1 MTEHTGQETIEGE
14 DGHLVK
20 KVEETTTVQEAPGT
34 TLSET
39 ATAKTTDPVES
50 VEADTRPSTPLER
63 GMRRMLAAFAY
74 RDFRV
79 QWIGACSSAI
89 GTWMQIVAQN
99 WLVLSLTN
107 SPFYLGLDAFLQQLP
122 IILFTLVGGVFADR
136 YDRRKT
142 LLASQYVQM
151 FTSGALAVLM
161 YLHVVQV
168 WHIMALSFMT
178 GVAQSF
184 GGPAYQ
190 SLLPSLVD
198 KKDLPNA
205 VALNS
210 IQFNLA
216 RVLGPLLFAVTL
228 ATFLKWG
235 YNEPQAMNAAFFLN
249 ALSFFVVIGTLMSLH
264 VKHVPTTH
272 TRRMRDELQ
281 GGLHYVRHHNSLVA
295 LIVLAAATTFLGF
308 AILTFLPVFAQRVF
322 HGSAS
327 TYSRLMAF
335 SGAGSIVGALVVAW
349 LGKFRR
355 MGLTALLMQAIY
367 GVLILAFA
375 MSRVMWLSQI
385 LLFFTGAALMMVF
398 STVTSLV
405 QLIAPNEMRG
415 RVMSIYMVAFRG
427 GMPLGSLAGGYLAT
441 IIGAPRVIAIN
452 GALLV
457 LVAAYFLLVR
467 SHGVR
472 EA

>member
-1 MTEHTGQETIEGE
+1 
-14 DGHLVK
+14 L
-20 KVEETTTVQEAPGT
+20 P
-34 TLSET
+34 ET
-39 ATAKTTDPVES
+39 AAAKTTEPVVS
-50 VEADTRPSTPLER
+50 AKADTKPPTSFQR
-63 GMRRMLAAFAY
+63 GMRRMLAAFTY

-99 WLVLSLTN
+99 WLVLSLTH

-122 IILFTLVGGVFADR
+122 IILLTLIGGVFADR

-142 LLASQYVQM
+142 LMASQYIQM
-151 FTSGALAVLM
+151 ATSATLALLM
-161 YLHVVQV
+161 YFHVVQI
-168 WHIMALSFMT
+168 WHIMALSFVT

-205 VALNS
+205 IALNS

-216 RVLGPLLFAVTL
+216 RVLGPLLFAATL
-228 ATFLKWG
+228 AAFLKWG
-235 YNEPQAMNAAFFLN
+235 YDEPQAMNAAFALN
-249 ALSFFVVIGTLMSLH
+249 ALSFIIVIGTLMSLH
-264 VKHVPTTH
+264 VKHVPTVH
-272 TRRMRDELQ
+272 TKRMRDELQ
-281 GGLHYVRHHNSLVA
+281 GGLSYVRHHSSLVA

-308 AILTFLPVFAQRVF
+308 AILTFLPVFAQQVF
-322 HGSAS
+322 HADAS
-327 TYSRLMAF
+327 TYARLMAF
-335 SGAGSIVGALVVAW
+335 SGIGSVSGALIIAW
-349 LGKFRR
+349 LGKFKR
-355 MGLTALLMQAIY
+355 MGLTALLMQAVY
-367 GVLILAFA
+367 GLLILAFTR
-375 MSRVMWLSQI
+375 SHVLWLSYI

-427 GMPLGSLAGGYLAT
+427 GMPLGSLASGYFATLLGTQT
-441 IIGAPRVIAIN
+441 IIGIN
-452 GALLV
+452 GILLV
-457 LVAAYFLLVR
+457 LVALYFLVIR
-467 SHGVR
+467 SHGIR

>member
-1 MTEHTGQETIEGE
+1 
-14 DGHLVK
+14 
-20 KVEETTTVQEAPGT
+20 
-34 TLSET
+34 
-39 ATAKTTDPVES
+39 
-50 VEADTRPSTPLER
+50 
-63 GMRRMLAAFAY
+63 MLAAFAY

-107 SPFYLGLDAFLQQLP
+107 SPFFLGLDAFLQQLP
-122 IILFTLVGGVFADR
+122 IILFTLIGGVFADR
-136 YDRRKT
+136 YDKRKT
-142 LLASQYVQM
+142 LMASQYIQM
-151 FTSGALAVLM
+151 CTSGTLAVLM
-161 YLHVVQV
+161 YFHLVQV
-168 WHIMALSFMT
+168 WHIMALSFVT
-178 GVAQSF
+178 GLAQSF

-216 RVLGPLLFAVTL
+216 RVLGPLLFAATL
-228 ATFLKWG
+228 AGFIKGG
-235 YNEPQAMNAAFFLN
+235 YSEPQAMNAAFALN
-249 ALSFFVVIGTLMSLH
+249 ALSFLIVIGTLMSLH
-264 VKHVPTTH
+264 VKHIPTVH
-272 TRRMRDELQ
+272 TKRLRDELQ
-281 GGLHYVRHHNSLVA
+281 GGIHYVRHHDSLVA

-322 HGSAS
+322 HADAS

-335 SGAGSIVGALVVAW
+335 SGAGSICGALIIAW
-349 LGKFRR
+349 LGKFKR

-367 GVLILAFA
+367 GTLILAFA
-375 MSRVMWLSQI
+375 SSHVLWLSEI

-427 GMPLGSLAGGYLAT
+427 GMPLGSLASGYFAT
-441 IIGAPRVIAIN
+441 LIGTSMVIGIN
-452 GALLV
+452 GVLLV